1 MNPKSDQTKFDGL
14 AEAKTLPDLP
24 GVYRMLGAEESV
36 LYVGKAVNLKKRV
49 ISYFRKAEALSPRIQ
64 LMVKQIMRIES
75 TVTRSES
82 EALVLENSLIKS
94 LKPKYNILFRD
105 DKSYPYIVLTK
116 HAYPKLSSYRGSIT
130 SKDRFFGPFT
140 NTYAVRDSIHLLQK
154 VFRLRTCEDTVF
166 ANRSRPC
173 LLYQIERCSGPCVN
187 RITEDE
193 YEKDVT
199 NASLFLQG
207 KENEVIQSLEK
218 SMLDCS
224 TNMEF
229 EKAAVLRDRIRSLTK
244 VRETQFVTGSGDRNV
259 DIVTVASIEGL
270 VGINLTVVRGGSHRG
285 DKVFY
290 PKNAS
295 HKDEVY
301 ALEAFLTHHYQSG
314 SVPDEIVINK
324 KIDKAVFVKY
334 FEQAFKRK
342 VRINDNPISER
353 RMWLKMSERNI
364 ELSIQQRLLTKE
376 TQEDRLAALQTA
388 LSLEGQLERIECF
401 DVSHTMGEATV
412 ASCVVYD
419 RGDMQHGEYRRFNI
433 EGITPGDDYAA
444 MSQVVSRRYQR
455 IISGEGKL
463 PDLILIDGGKGQLSS
478 TLSALN
484 ELNLNDLLVVG
495 VAKGEE
501 RKAGEETLINART
514 GEVINLQSSDSA
526 LHLIQQIRDESH
538 RFAIQGHRKRRDKK
552 RTHSRLEDLEGI
564 GAKRRQRLLS
574 QFGGVKEV
582 AAASIE
588 EIAKVDG
595 ISKKLAERIY
605 RQLH

>member
-1 MNPKSDQTKFDGL
+1 
-14 AEAKTLPDLP
+14 
-24 GVYRMLGAEESV
+24 
-36 LYVGKAVNLKKRV
+36 
-49 ISYFRKAEALSPRIQ
+49 
-64 LMVKQIMRIES
+64 
-75 TVTRSES
+75 
-82 EALVLENSLIKS
+82 
-94 LKPKYNILFRD
+94 
-105 DKSYPYIVLTK
+105 
-116 HAYPKLSSYRGSIT
+116 
-130 SKDRFFGPFT
+130 
-140 NTYAVRDSIHLLQK
+140 
-154 VFRLRTCEDTVF
+154 
-166 ANRSRPC
+166 
-173 LLYQIERCSGPCVN
+173 LYQIERCSGPCVN

-484 ELNLNDLLVVG
+484 ELNLNDL
-495 VAKGEE
+495 
-501 RKAGEETLINART
+501 
-514 GEVINLQSSDSA
+514 
-526 LHLIQQIRDESH
+526 
-538 RFAIQGHRKRRDKK
+538 
-552 RTHSRLEDLEGI
+552 
-564 GAKRRQRLLS
+564 
-574 QFGGVKEV
+574 
-582 AAASIE
+582 
-588 EIAKVDG
+588 
-595 ISKKLAERIY
+595 
-605 RQLH
+605 

>member
-1 MNPKSDQTKFDGL
+1 MNPKSNQTKFDGL

-24 GVYRMLGAEESV
+24 GVYRMLGAEEAV

-64 LMVKQIMRIES
+64 LMVKQIIRIES

-116 HAYPKLSSYRGSIT
+116 HAYPKLSSYRGFIT

-334 FEQAFKRK
+334 FEQSFKRK

-419 RGDMQHGEYRRFNI
+419 RSDMQHGEYRRFNI

-484 ELNLNDLLVVG
+484 ELNLDDLLVVG

-514 GEVINLQSSDSA
+514 GEVINLQSKDSA

-582 AAASIE
+582 AAASVE

>member
-1 MNPKSDQTKFDGL
+1 
-14 AEAKTLPDLP
+14 
-24 GVYRMLGAEESV
+24 
-36 LYVGKAVNLKKRV
+36 
-49 ISYFRKAEALSPRIQ
+49 
-64 LMVKQIMRIES
+64 
-75 TVTRSES
+75 
-82 EALVLENSLIKS
+82 
-94 LKPKYNILFRD
+94 
-105 DKSYPYIVLTK
+105 
-116 HAYPKLSSYRGSIT
+116 
-130 SKDRFFGPFT
+130 
-140 NTYAVRDSIHLLQK
+140 
-154 VFRLRTCEDTVF
+154 
-166 ANRSRPC
+166 
-173 LLYQIERCSGPCVN
+173 LYQIERCSGPCVN

-259 DIVTVASIEGL
+259 DIVTVASTEGL

>member
-1 MNPKSDQTKFDGL
+1 
-14 AEAKTLPDLP
+14 
-24 GVYRMLGAEESV
+24 
-36 LYVGKAVNLKKRV
+36 
-49 ISYFRKAEALSPRIQ
+49 
-64 LMVKQIMRIES
+64 
-75 TVTRSES
+75 
-82 EALVLENSLIKS
+82 
-94 LKPKYNILFRD
+94 
-105 DKSYPYIVLTK
+105 
-116 HAYPKLSSYRGSIT
+116 
-130 SKDRFFGPFT
+130 
-140 NTYAVRDSIHLLQK
+140 

-187 RITEDE
+187 RIAEEE
-193 YEKDVT
+193 YGKDVT

-218 SMLDCS
+218 AMLNCS

-259 DIVTVASIEGL
+259 DIVTVASIDGL

-301 ALEAFLTHHYQSG
+301 ALEAFLTHHYQGG

-342 VRINDNPISER
+342 VRISDNPISER

-376 TQEDRLAALQTA
+376 TQEDRLAALQIA
-388 LSLEGQLERIECF
+388 LGLEGQLERIECF

-444 MSQVVSRRYQR
+444 MNQVVSRRYQR

-478 TLSALN
+478 TLSALS
-484 ELNLNDLLVVG
+484 ELNLDDLLVVG

-501 RKAGEETLINART
+501 RKPGEETLINART

-552 RTHSRLEDLEGI
+552 RTQSRLEDIEGI

-582 AAASIE
+582 AAAGVE

-595 ISKKLAERIY
+595 ISKKLAEHIY